1 MIAYS
6 MKRLAISI
14 LIVWGIITICFTV
27 MQTAPGD
34 PASIYIRPDIDP
46 KVAENIRS
54 QMGFNQPFWKQYM
67 VWTTEILSGN
77 FGISYVHQ
85 RPINDLLAETIP
97 NTLRLTVTVFILQF
111 VVGIALG
118 IVSAL
123 KYKKRADHFISAIM
137 LFFYSMP
144 GFWLA
149 ILSILVFSLKLGW
162 LPSSQMQSMYE
173 ISGFW
178 PRLWDQVRHMILPVF
193 ILSTP
198 FIAYTTRFIRDNLIK
213 ELKQPYIFAAQTYGL
228 KRSKIVYH
236 YALKNAMLPLVTL
249 FGLYLP
255 FMLGGAVITE
265 YVFAWPGM
273 GRITVNAIFTHD
285 YALILATTI
294 VAAMAVVIGNYISDM
309 LYAMA
314 DPRIRSGM
322 IKQ

>member
-1 MIAYS
+1 MISYS
-6 MKRLAISI
+6 IKRLAVSI
-14 LIVWGIITICFTV
+14 LIVWGIITICFIV
-27 MQTAPGD
+27 MHLAPGD
-34 PASIYIRPDIDP
+34 PSSIYIRPDIDP
-46 KVAENIRS
+46 KVAENIQT
-54 QMGFNQPFWKQYM
+54 QMGFNQPLWKQYIL
-67 VWTTEILSGN
+67 WTTEILRGN
-77 FGISYVHQ
+77 FGMSFIHQ
-85 RPINDLLAETIP
+85 RPINDVLAETIP
-97 NTLRLTVTVFILQF
+97 NTLRLTATVFILQF

-123 KYKKRADHFISAIM
+123 KYKTRTDHLISAIM

-149 ILSILVFSLKLGW
+149 IISILIFSLKLGW

-178 PRLWDQVRHMILPVF
+178 PVLWDQVRHMILPVV

-198 FIAYTTRFIRDNLIK
+198 FIAYTTRFIRDNLIE
-213 ELKQPYIFAAQTYGL
+213 ELQQPYIFAAQTYGL
-228 KRSKIVYH
+228 SRSKIVYH
-236 YALKNAMLPLVTL
+236 YALKNALLPLVTL

-265 YVFAWPGM
+265 YIFAWPGM

-294 VAAMAVVIGNYISDM
+294 IAALAVVIGNYISDM
-309 LYAMA
+309 LYAVV
-314 DPRIRSGM
+314 DPRIRPGM